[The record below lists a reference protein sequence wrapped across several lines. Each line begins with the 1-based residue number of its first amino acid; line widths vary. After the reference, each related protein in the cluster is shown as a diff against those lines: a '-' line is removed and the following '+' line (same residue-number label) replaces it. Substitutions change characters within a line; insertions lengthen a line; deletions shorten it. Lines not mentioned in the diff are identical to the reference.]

1 MMSRYTETDLAISL
15 ESARGCDEAEGRRLE
30 GICRWEDDAA
40 VVDAAFI
47 WGLRGAA
54 ESEVPF
60 EEVVLERCGVKV
72 GRGCVGQLCSF
83 LEDSLDGRIP

>member
-1 MMSRYTETDLAISL
+1 M
-15 ESARGCDEAEGRRLE
+15 
-30 GICRWEDDAA
+30 
-40 VVDAAFI
+40 VDAAFV

-60 EEVVLERCGVKV
+60 EEIVLERGGVKV

-83 LEDSLDGRIP
+83 LEDPLDGRIP